1 MSAGYSHSCA
11 VRDTGAVV
19 CWGTAHFGN
28 TEAPQGVFVSVAV
41 GLFHSCAVGESGEIA
56 CWGAEGFAQGGGDPD
71 AAPALLVMGLDAS
84 SPILPGYA
92 YFDSPVRV
100 DRGQTNAPP
109 GRYRSVSAGNFHT
122 CAVRESGEVDC
133 WGKLSLGGGDVV
145 PPAGTSYRSASAGST
160 DAAFVSRVKSHVGAT
175 IAPHPP
181 RGATCP

>member
-1 MSAGYSHSCA
+1 M
-11 VRDTGAVV
+11 RDTGAVV

-133 WGKLSLGGGDVV
+133 WGDDEV
-145 PPAGTSYRSASAGST
+145 PPAGTFLSIS
-160 DAAFVSRVKSHVGAT
+160 VGWFHGCGVRESGE
-175 IAPHPP
+175 IACW
-181 RGATCP
+181 G